1 MMTTMKKYLIISL
14 MLLLASCGKD
24 EPMTDLPEG
33 EVSVRVVAAASGAF
47 TRAGGDETVVADRCI
62 LEIYNADGT
71 LYGDTRLLS
80 AVDASGN
87 FDFEPRLLTG
97 RSYKL
102 VFWADKSGATVDDDL
117 YYDTS
122 GGLRSIEPVVADFTT
137 CDIAYDAF
145 YASVDL
151 TAGKAQ
157 TLNASLRRAVCR
169 MNVKTESQSGFSGV
183 YDVTAS
189 LVDIPARF
197 DALTGDVS
205 GSVSVVST
213 VAVDPASAGQLEW
226 FAYLLAP
233 ETSEDRTVNFDLSA
247 IPQSGGA
254 PFSREFRNIP
264 LQRNYRVNI
273 TVVGDESGS

>member
-1 MMTTMKKYLIISL
+1 MKKYLIISL

-24 EPMTDLPEG
+24 EPMTDLPER

-71 LYGDTRLLS
+71 PYGGGMRLLS
-80 AVDASGN
+80 TVDASGN

-102 VFWADKSGATVDDDL
+102 VFWADKAGATVADDL
-117 YYDTS
+117 HYDTS
-122 GGLRSIEPVVADFTT
+122 GGLRRIEPRVADFAA

-145 YASVDL
+145 CASVEL
-151 TAGKAQ
+151 TADEAQ

-169 MNVKTESQSGFSGV
+169 VNVKTASQSGFSGV

-213 VAVDPASAGQLEW
+213 VSVDPASAGQLEW

-233 ETSEDRTVNFDLSA
+233 EESEGRTVDFDLSA
-247 IPQSGGA
+247 TPQNGGA
-254 PFSREFRNIP
+254 PFSREFRDIP

-273 TVVGDESGS
+273 TVAGDESGL